1 MALVGRSFIDLTP
14 FILHNKTYIGSF
26 FSSPYQHVPTRNP
39 LQNNQLDETLLPA
52 NEKES
57 LQQVPSRNSQNI
69 IEDDMYDDSSS
80 NPERCSSSSSMA
92 SQALTDQV
100 QISSILD
107 VIIIILNTQ
116 VSSLKYPG
124 ILLFFFVGGGEIVRE
139 GGYY

>member
-1 MALVGRSFIDLTP
+1 MALVGRSFIDPHP

-26 FSSPYQHVPTRNP
+26 FCSSPYQHVPTRNP

-107 VIIIILNTQ
+107 VIIILILNTK
-116 VSSLKYPG
+116 S
-124 ILLFFFVGGGEIVRE
+124 
-139 GGYY
+139 